1 MTQSAAASGLQV
13 NHRKAFVGN
22 VDEYA
27 KGKGWFFGA
36 FMDHSALRSNLV
48 EVAWQRIPNLVP
60 APEQAHFHQ
69 ASVEINVVIQGCIE
83 LTIDQTRHRL
93 TKGQCYVIWPETT
106 VSDLTTGDDTELI
119 VIRAPSIPDDK
130 VAAYSP

>member
-1 MTQSAAASGLQV
+1 MTQPAAVNGLQE

-36 FMDHSALRSNLV
+36 FMAHPALRSNLV
-48 EVAWQRIPNLVP
+48 EVPWQRIPNLVP

-69 ASVEINVVIQGCIE
+69 ASVEINVVVRGSIE
-83 LTIDQTRHRL
+83 LTINQTRHRL

-106 VSDLTTGDDTELI
+106 VSDLITDDDTELI

-130 VAAYSP
+130 VAVYSP